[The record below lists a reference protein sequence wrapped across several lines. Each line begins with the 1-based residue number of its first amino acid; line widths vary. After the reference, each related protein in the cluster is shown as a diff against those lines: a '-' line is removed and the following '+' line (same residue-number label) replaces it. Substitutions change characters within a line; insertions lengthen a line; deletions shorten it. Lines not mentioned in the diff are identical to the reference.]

1 MTELDVALEAAHAA
15 AAAIA
20 ASGPLS
26 VKHKGTFDL
35 VTQADVAAERAI
47 REVLERHTP
56 DVAILGEEG
65 GGTEASTR
73 WVVDPIDGT
82 TNFVHGVPH
91 FGISVALEVDGEP
104 VVGVIHNPGRGETW
118 RTAKGQ
124 GAWLGDQR
132 LVVSETR
139 ELSAA
144 LCATG
149 FTVHRDRIALP
160 LAMTEA
166 VLHHCHGIRRFGAA
180 SMDLAYVAAG
190 HFDAYFELYL
200 SRWDAAAGILL
211 VREAGGRV
219 EALPGRALGDHPA
232 PLATN
237 GWLHDALFSLIE
249 ATLREHDAGPR
260 GGQPS

>member
-1 MTELDVALEAAHAA
+1 MTELDVALRAAHAA
-15 AAAIA
+15 AAAIP
-20 ASGPLS
+20 ASGPLD
-26 VKHKGTFDL
+26 VRHKGTFDL

-56 DVAILGEEG
+56 DIPILGEEG
-65 GGTEASTR
+65 GGGEAATTR

-91 FGISVALEVDGEP
+91 YGISIALEVDGEP
-104 VVGVIHNPGRGETW
+104 VAGVIHNPGRGQTY
-118 RTAKGQ
+118 RAAKGQ
-124 GAWLGDQR
+124 GAWLDDQR
-132 LVVSETR
+132 LSVSSTR

-149 FTVHRDRIALP
+149 FSVKHRDRLATSVAIA
-160 LAMTEA
+160 EA
-166 VLHHCHGIRRFGAA
+166 VLRDSHGIRRFGAA
-180 SMDLAYVAAG
+180 SLDLAYVAAG
-190 HFDAYFELYL
+190 TFDAYFELYL
-200 SRWDAAAGILL
+200 SRWDVAAGILL

-219 EALPGRALGDHPA
+219 EALPGYGLGDAPA

-249 ATLREHDAGPR
+249 ATLRERDAGEE
-260 GGQPS
+260 G